1 LPRAIGYCGAL
12 LTVVCLAG
20 PASAQQGAAK
30 IWFAQGEQLRAVNR
44 PAASAEEAV
53 QALLAGPT
61 AAEKKLGFRS
71 YVPVATQLNT
81 VTVANGLATVD
92 LSLQFGLGDDPAS
105 LDARVSQLV
114 HTLVGIEGARR
125 VRLLLDGGVPL
136 GMFPGISTAQPL
148 TLKYLDTPDVPATK
162 AAPPPVEAT
171 KPVAGLRATQEQLA
185 ALGFMVPADVDGEN
199 GPETMTAVLAF
210 QKWEGLDREGVL
222 RTGEK
227 YGIALPKGSDLLPL
241 VDAALGRL
249 VADGT
254 IGRLQ
259 RKWLTTDVSKLPV
272 LG

>member
-1 LPRAIGYCGAL
+1 
-12 LTVVCLAG
+12 VVCLAG

-114 HTLVGIEGARR
+114 HTLVGIEGATR